1 VYELFRLD
9 YLCYDETI
17 QAADVKF
24 LFYTFTQVETRKSV
38 LKKKQL
44 SAPCRKDYTG
54 ALPLRITSVCCPGNV
69 NMAGHIPTF
78 IQICWKSSD

>member
-1 VYELFRLD
+1 MNELFQLD
-9 YLCYDETI
+9 YLCHDEII

-24 LFYTFTQVETRKSV
+24 VFSTFTNVETRKSL

-44 SAPCRKDYTG
+44 SVPYRKDYIG
-54 ALPLRITSVCCPGNV
+54 ALFLRIASICCPGNV
-69 NMAGHIPTF
+69 NMAGHIQTF

>member
-1 VYELFRLD
+1 MNELFQLG
-9 YLCYDETI
+9 YLCYDETT

-24 LFYTFTQVETRKSV
+24 IFSAFTQVETRTSL
-38 LKKKQL
+38 LKKKGL

-54 ALPLRITSVCCPGNV
+54 ALLLRIASICCPDIV
-69 NMAGHIPTF
+69 NKAGHIPTF